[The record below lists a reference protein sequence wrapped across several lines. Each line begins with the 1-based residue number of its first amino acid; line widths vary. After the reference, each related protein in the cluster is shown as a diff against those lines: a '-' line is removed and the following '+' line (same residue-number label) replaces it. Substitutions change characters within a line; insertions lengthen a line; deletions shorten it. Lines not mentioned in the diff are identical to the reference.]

1 MMKIHKAISTFEGVI
16 KEYNQSYAGGLKKE
30 LDHYRQLSKMANKNA
45 EEIAKE
51 LLTGSHQRYLNFAA
65 AMSYRDEAIRRLSQ
79 AKLWDKNF
87 SDFESLYDAVCD
99 VIGGI
104 PYIKDLVKYDV
115 TKRLGVMFTPEITPK
130 DYVYIQN
137 GAKTGAEKLLGAN
150 FDDVNRVPIS
160 RLEPFFPNLSSVDI
174 ENILC
179 IMKDYFSFESVCI
192 QQDVKVILC
201 DCDFDYDCLKD
212 C

>member
-1 MMKIHKAISTFEGVI
+1 MKIHKTISTFGDVI
-16 KEYNQSYAGGLKKE
+16 NVYNQSSAGKLKKE
-30 LDHYRQLSKMANKNA
+30 LDHYRQLSKIANKGA
-45 EEIAKE
+45 EEIAEE

-65 AMSYRDEAIRRLSQ
+65 AMSYRDEAIRRLAQ

-87 SDFESLYDAVCD
+87 SDFESLYDAVCG

-115 TKRLGVMFTPEITPK
+115 TKRLGAMFTPEITPK

-137 GAKTGAEKLLGAN
+137 GARTGAEKLLGAD
-150 FDDVNRVPIS
+150 FKGVNRVPKS
-160 RLEPFFPNLSSVDI
+160 HFEPFFPNLSSVDI

-179 IMKDYFSFESVCI
+179 VMKDYFRFESVCI